1 MAMRAACS
9 VLGAM
14 IWAAS
19 ALAQPRVDV
28 TFQVHQTTTV
38 GTSVFVLGDL
48 PELGAND
55 VRKAVKLEPSA
66 YPTWRATIALPAG
79 RSFTYRYYTRL
90 DAPAQ
95 AAVSTNGTPVSA
107 PVSAS
112 TPDPNLAR
120 KAMLYHS
127 GFTPPVL
134 FWRVQGAASFTR
146 TEMLDLGPGRSAG
159 ERRWFVP
166 DLAPGGT
173 TIEFYVTNAAGTARD
188 PLVGTYSTPLDAF
201 FLQEGQIY
209 TYVPAPSVAAAR
221 KDYTV
226 SSPLSVFSPAL
237 NETRRYRVILP
248 RGFDAH
254 PARAYP
260 VIYFHDGQNMFANE
274 GGAFGSWN
282 ADTAS
287 ATLVRQ
293 GRLREAILVAVD
305 NGPNRI
311 TDYAAPQAGGWS
323 DARYHRFIKDE
334 LRPLIASRYPGR
346 VLSGPDHTVI
356 AGSSMGAQAS
366 LYPAW
371 TWPEVFGRVGA
382 FSGAWTVY
390 TSGFYDAVRAQ
401 PKRPIRLYIDSG
413 ESGTASD
420 NYWLT
425 YNLRDNLIARA
436 SSPYVLNRDLMHV
449 VGLNQQ
455 HNEAA
460 WAARLPAAL
469 EFLLPATEEASP
481 LAPLASGA
489 AFDLNIDGK
498 FDIEDLH
505 LQNQQPRD
513 LNLDGA
519 ADTEDIAALERLLRR
534 GEIADMKN
542 GRQN

>member
-1 MAMRAACS
+1 MSMRALVGLAMLAWVP
-9 VLGAM
+9 VLG
-14 IWAAS
+14 
-19 ALAQPRVDV
+19 AQPRVDV
-28 TFQVHQTTTV
+28 TFQVNQTTTV

-48 PELGAND
+48 PELGGND

-66 YPTWRATIALPAG
+66 YPSWRATIALPAG
-79 RSFTYRYYTRL
+79 RTFTYRYYTRL
-90 DAPAQ
+90 DAPSQ

-107 PVSAS
+107 PVAAS

-127 GFTPPVL
+127 GFTPSVL

-146 TEMLDLGPGRSAG
+146 TEMIDLGPGRNAN
-159 ERRWFVP
+159 ERRWFAP

-173 TIEFYVTNAAGTARD
+173 TIEFYVTNTAGTGRD
-188 PLVGTYSTPLDAF
+188 PLVGTYATPLNAF
-201 FLQEGQIY
+201 FLQDGQLY
-209 TYVPAPSVAAAR
+209 SYVPAATVAAAR

-226 SSPLSVFSPAL
+226 SAPLSYFSNLL
-237 NETRRYRVILP
+237 NETRRFRVILP
-248 RGFDAH
+248 RGFDNH
-254 PARAYP
+254 PTRRYP

-282 ADTAS
+282 ADTTS

-293 GRLREAILVAVD
+293 GRLREAILVAID

-311 TDYAAPQAGGWS
+311 PDYAAPQAGGWS
-323 DARYHRFIKDE
+323 DGRYHRFIKDE
-334 LRPLIASRYPGR
+334 LLPHIAWRYPNR
-346 VLSGPDHTVI
+346 LLTGPENTAI

-401 PKRPIRLYIDSG
+401 PKRPIRVYIDSG

-460 WAARLPAAL
+460 WAARLPGAL

-481 LAPLASGA
+481 IAPLASGA
-489 AFDLNIDGK
+489 AFDLNADGK
-498 FDIEDLH
+498 FDIEDLYR
-505 LQNQQPRD
+505 QNQQPAD
-513 LNLDGA
+513 VNLSGSADGE
-519 ADTEDIAALERLLRR
+519 DTAALERLLRR
-534 GEIADMKN
+534 GEINDMKN